1 MVTSALK
8 RPVTVV
14 VITMSLLIFAVLSA
28 INIPIDIFPKLNL
41 PTIYVIESY
50 GGMSPQQM
58 EGFFAT
64 GLQNQFLYVDGVKNI
79 SSKSIQG
86 LTIIKISFYESTN
99 MAEASAQVALQVNR
113 AQSFF
118 PPGALPPQVIRYDAS
133 SLPVGELVLD
143 SKSENLKDIY
153 DLAATR
159 IRPMFSTIP
168 GLSAPPP
175 FGSNARS
182 IILSIDPNK
191 LRSFNLTP
199 DEVVEALA
207 KFNVMSPSGDL
218 RVGNMMYLTTMN
230 SLITNAENFGNI
242 PVLTKNG
249 VPIYVKDIARVTDAA
264 DVTVDYA
271 LINGKRSVYIP
282 IVKTA
287 SASTWSVVQA
297 LKAKIPE
304 MQNLLP
310 NDVKISYEFDQSVF
324 VVNAVKSL
332 MTEGGLGA
340 LLTGLMVLLF
350 LRDWR
355 SSLIVVIT
363 IPVSILIGVLL
374 LSLFGQTINIMTLS
388 GLALAIGILVDQA
401 TVTIENIHQHLEMG
415 KSKRLAIY
423 DACEEISFPLLL
435 ILLCILAVFAPSFM
449 MNGVPK
455 AMFLPLSMSIGL
467 TMIVSYVLAQTLV
480 PILSNWLI
488 KAEQYQHYHH
498 GKVHAHAGED
508 LDRREESQINMH
520 RQQEVDHPEE
530 NDFFEKIK
538 SRFINILN
546 NLMPNRKLIISIYL
560 IVVIGL
566 AAVGFVVIGK
576 DMMPKLNN
584 GQFQI
589 RLDEPEGTRLEV
601 TEDKFKQVLDIINK
615 TVNNHVKIS
624 SGYIGLVP
632 SSFGSSNLYVF
643 NTGTHEAVLQVN
655 LDEDY
660 KVNMDELKDAL
671 RKNIAHALPE
681 MSISFQPI
689 DMTEK
694 IMSQG
699 ANTPIEVQVAG
710 KDMAQI
716 EGYANKVLAKL
727 KQIPYLRDVQINQPL
742 DYPVIAITLDRL
754 KVSQLGLNVA
764 DISRSV
770 TASTSSS
777 RYTLKNLWLDQNN
790 SYTYQVQTEVP
801 EYVMNSMEELK
812 EIPLVRGQSSPTLAD
827 VATFTLTKTPGEYDR
842 TGPRRFI
849 TIGANIYKM
858 DLGTATSDVQKAVK
872 SIGAPPKGLIATIEG
887 MSNLLT
893 DTLTSLQNGLGFAI
907 LVIFLLLAANYQSFK
922 LSLTVLVTIPAVIL
936 GSITALLLTGSTL
949 NLQSY
954 MGMIMSTGVS
964 VANAILIVTNG
975 ESLRL
980 EFKDAT
986 RAAITSASIRLRP
999 ILMTSFAMIA
1009 GMIPMASGM
1018 GEAGEQSAPLGRAV
1032 IGGLF
1037 ASTLAALFILP
1048 LVFAWVQNKTTYDEP
1063 SLMPEENTL
1072 LPEQNINIENLN
1084 IINHEI

>member
-1 MVTSALK
+1 MSMVTSALK
-8 RPVTVV
+8 RPITVV

-86 LTIIKISFYESTN
+86 LTIVKISFYESTN

-159 IRPMFSTIP
+159 IRPMFATIP

-182 IILSIDPNK
+182 IILSVDPDK
-191 LRSFNLTP
+191 LRSYNLTP
-199 DEVVEALA
+199 DEVVDALA
-207 KFNVMSPSGDL
+207 KFNVMSPSGNL
-218 RVGNMMYLTTMN
+218 RVGSMMYLTTMN
-230 SLITNAENFGNI
+230 SLITNSESFGNI
-242 PVLTKNG
+242 PVITKNG

-264 DVTVDYA
+264 DITVDYA

-287 SASTWSVVQA
+287 SASTWSVVQD
-297 LKAKIPE
+297 LKSKLPE

-332 MTEGGLGA
+332 MTEGSLGA

-415 KSKRLAIY
+415 KPKRLAIY

-480 PILSNWLI
+480 PILSNWMI
-488 KAEQYQHYHH
+488 KAERYQHGHH
-498 GKVHAHAGED
+498 GQIHAHAGEA
-508 LDRREESQINMH
+508 LDKNEEDQINEH
-520 RQQEVDHPEE
+520 RQAETEHPAD
-530 NDFFEKIK
+530 NDFFEKVK
-538 SRFINILN
+538 SRFIIIINA
-546 NLMPNRKLIISIYL
+546 LMPRKKVIILVYL
-560 IVVIGL
+560 FSVIIL
-566 AAVGFVVIGK
+566 AGIGFVVIGK

-584 GQFQI
+584 GEFQI
-589 RLDEPEGTRLEV
+589 RLKEPVGTRLEV
-601 TEDKFKQVLDIINK
+601 TEDKFKQVLSIINK

-660 KVNMDELKDAL
+660 KINMDELKDAL
-671 RKNIAHALPE
+671 RKNIAHELPE
-681 MSISFQPI
+681 MTITFEPI

-710 KDMAQI
+710 KDMQQI

-742 DYPVIAITLDRL
+742 NYPVIAITLDRL
-754 KVSQLGLNVA
+754 KVAQLGLNVSDVA
-764 DISRSV
+764 RSV

-777 RYTLKNLWLDQNN
+777 RFTLKNLWLDQNN
-790 SYTYQVQTEVP
+790 SYTYQVQAQIP
-801 EYVMNSMEELK
+801 EYIMNSMDELK
-812 EIPLVRGQSSPTLAD
+812 EIPLVKGQSSPTLAD
-827 VATFTLTKTPGEYDR
+827 VATFKQTTAPGEYDR

-849 TIGANIYKM
+849 TVSANIYKK
-858 DLGTATSDVQKAVK
+858 DLGTATSDVQKALKTV
-872 SIGAPPKGLIATIEG
+872 GTPPKGLIATIGG
-887 MSNLLT
+887 MSDLLT
-893 DTLTSLQNGLGFAI
+893 DTLNSLQNGLGFAI

-922 LSLTVLVTIPAVIL
+922 LSHTVLVTIPAVIL

-986 RAAITSASIRLRP
+986 KAAITSASVRLRP

-1048 LVFAWVQNKTTYDEP
+1048 LVFAWVQDKTTYDEP
-1063 SLMPEENTL
+1063 SLMPEEITH
-1072 LPEQNINIENLN
+1072 IENLN
-1084 IINHEI
+1084 TINHEI

>member
-1 MVTSALK
+1 MSMVTSALK
-8 RPVTVV
+8 RPITVV

-99 MAEASAQVALQVNR
+99 MAEASAEVALQVNR

-143 SKSENLKDIY
+143 SKSESLKDIY
-153 DLAATR
+153 DLAATK
-159 IRPMFSTIP
+159 IRPMFATIP

-182 IILSIDPNK
+182 IILSIDPDK
-191 LRSFNLTP
+191 LRSFDLTP
-199 DEVVEALA
+199 DEVVDALA
-207 KFNVMSPSGDL
+207 KFNVMAPSGDL
-218 RVGNMMYLTTMN
+218 RIGNMMYLTTMN
-230 SLITNAENFGNI
+230 SLINNADSFGNI

-271 LINGKRSVYIP
+271 LVNGKRSVYIP
-282 IVKTA
+282 VVKTA
-287 SASTWSVVQA
+287 SASTWSVVQD
-297 LKAKIPE
+297 LKSKLPE

-415 KSKRLAIY
+415 KPKRLAIY

-435 ILLCILAVFAPSFM
+435 ILLCILAVFAPSFL

-480 PILSNWLI
+480 PILSNWMI
-488 KAEQYQHYHH
+488 KAERYQYHH
-498 GKVHAHAGED
+498 GQKHAHAAQD
-508 LDRREESQINMH
+508 LDNNEETQVNMH
-520 RQQEVDHPEE
+520 RQEEVDHPEE
-530 NDFFEKIK
+530 NDFFEKVK

-546 NLMPNRKLIISIYL
+546 GLMPNKKLIICIY
-560 IVVIGL
+560 L
-566 AAVGFVVIGK
+566 AAVLILAGIGFVVIGK

-584 GQFQI
+584 GQFQMRI
-589 RLDEPEGTRLEV
+589 DEPEGTRLEV
-601 TEDKFKQVLDIINK
+601 TEAKFKQVLQIINQ

-660 KVNMDELKDAL
+660 KVNMDDLKDAL
-671 RKNIAHALPE
+671 RKNIAHEIPE
-681 MSISFQPI
+681 MTISFQPI

-694 IMSQG
+694 IMSEG

-710 KDMAQI
+710 KDMQQI
-716 EGYANKVLAKL
+716 EGYANKVMAKL

-742 DYPVIAITLDRL
+742 DYPVIAISLDRL
-754 KVSQLGLNVA
+754 KIAQLGLNVS
-764 DISRSV
+764 DIARSV

-777 RYTLKNLWLDQNN
+777 RFTLKNLWLDQNN
-790 SYTYQVQTEVP
+790 SYTYQVQAEIP
-801 EYVMNSMEELK
+801 EYVMNSMDELK
-812 EIPLVRGQSSPTLAD
+812 EIPLVKGQSSPTLAD
-827 VATFTLTKTPGEYDR
+827 VATFKLTTAPGEYDR

-849 TIGANIYKM
+849 TVSANIYKM

-872 SIGAPPKGLIATIEG
+872 SVGEPPKGLIATIEG

-893 DTLTSLQNGLGFAI
+893 DTLSSLQNGLGFAI

-986 RAAITSASIRLRP
+986 KAAITSASIRLRP

-1063 SLMPEENTL
+1063 SLMPQEN
-1072 LPEQNINIENLN
+1072 IVIENLN
-1084 IINHEI
+1084 TSHHEI

>member
-8 RPVTVV
+8 RPVTVI

-28 INIPIDIFPKLNL
+28 ITIPIDIFPKLNL

-64 GLQNQFLYVDGVKNI
+64 GLQNQFLYVDGIKNI

-99 MAEASAQVALQVNR
+99 MAEASAEVALQVNR
-113 AQSFF
+113 AQTFF

-133 SLPVGELVLD
+133 SLPVGELVMD
-143 SKSENLKDIY
+143 SKTESLKDIY

-182 IILSIDPNK
+182 IIFSLDPNK
-191 LRSFNLTP
+191 LRSYDLTP
-199 DEVVEALA
+199 DQVVDAMA
-207 KFNVMSPSGDL
+207 KYNVMSPSGNL
-218 RVGNMMYLTTMN
+218 RLGNIMYITTMN
-230 SLITNAENFGNI
+230 SLINKSASFGDI
-242 PVLTKNG
+242 PVVTKNG
-249 VPIYVKDIARVTDAA
+249 VPVYIKDVARVTDGA
-264 DVTVDYA
+264 DITVDYA

-282 IVKTA
+282 VVKTA
-287 SASTWSVVQA
+287 SASTWTVVQD
-297 LKAKIPE
+297 LKSKLPE

-310 NDVKISYEFDQSVF
+310 DDIKISYEFDQSVF

-350 LRDWR
+350 LRDLR

-363 IPVSILIGVLL
+363 IPVSVLIGVLL

-388 GLALAIGILVDQA
+388 GLALSIGILVDQA

-435 ILLCILAVFAPSFM
+435 ILLCILAVFAPSFL

-455 AMFLPLSMSIGL
+455 AMFLPLSLAIGL
-467 TMIVSYVLAQTLV
+467 TMIVSYMLAQTLV
-480 PILSNWLI
+480 PILSNWMI
-488 KAEQYQHYHH
+488 KAERYQADHNDKIQPDADEVIDEKDEKEVSEH
-498 GKVHAHAGED
+498 E
-508 LDRREESQINMH
+508 
-520 RQQEVDHPEE
+520 QEAPPHTGQ
-530 NDFFEKIK
+530 NDFFEKVK
-538 SRFINILN
+538 SRFIKTITR
-546 NLMPNRKLIISIYL
+546 LMPRKKLIVPIYL
-560 IVVIGL
+560 LAVIAL
-566 AAVGFVVIGK
+566 AGVGFVIIGK

-584 GQFQI
+584 GEFQI
-589 RLDEPEGTRLEV
+589 RLKEPEGTRLER
-601 TEDKFKQVLDIINK
+601 TEDKFKQVLAIIQR

-655 LDEDY
+655 LDENY
-660 KVNMDELKDAL
+660 KVNLDELKDAL
-671 RKNIAHALPE
+671 RKNIAFALPE
-681 MSISFQPI
+681 MTISFEPI

-699 ANTPIEVQVAG
+699 ASTPIEVQVAG
-710 KDMAQI
+710 KDMTQI
-716 EGYANKVLAKL
+716 ENYGNKVLAKL
-727 KQIPYLRDVQINQPL
+727 KQIPYLRDVQIDQPL
-742 DYPVIAITLDRL
+742 KFPVIAITLDRL
-754 KVSQLGLNVA
+754 KVSQLGLNVEE
-764 DISRSV
+764 ISRSV

-777 RYTLKNLWLDQNN
+777 RFTQKNLWLDVNN
-790 SYTYQVQTEVP
+790 SYTYQVQAEIP
-801 EYVMNSMEELK
+801 EYVMESMDELK
-812 EIPLVRGQSSPTLAD
+812 EIPLVKGQSSPTLAD
-827 VATFTLTKTPGEYDR
+827 VATFNVTTAPGEYDR

-849 TIGANIYKM
+849 TVSANIYKK
-858 DLGTATSDVQKAVK
+858 DLGTATTAVQKAVK
-872 SIGAPPKGLIATIEG
+872 SLGTPPKGLIAQIGG
-887 MSNLLT
+887 MSSLLT
-893 DTLTSLQNGLGFAI
+893 ETLDSLQNGLAFAI

-922 LSLTVLVTIPAVIL
+922 VSLTVLSTIPAVIL
-936 GSITALLLTGSTL
+936 GSLTVLLLTGSTL

-964 VANAILIVTNG
+964 VANAILIVTNA
-975 ESLRL
+975 ERLRL
-980 EFKDAT
+980 EYRDAT
-986 RAAITSASIRLRP
+986 KASITAASLRLRP
-999 ILMTSFAMIA
+999 ILMTSCAMIA

-1048 LVFAWVQNKTTYDEP
+1048 MVFAWVQNKTTYDDP
-1063 SLMPEENTL
+1063 SLMPKESIEET
-1072 LPEQNINIENLN
+1072 
-1084 IINHEI
+1084 H

>member
-8 RPVTVV
+8 RPITVLV
-14 VITMSLLIFAVLSA
+14 VTMSLLIFAVLSA

-64 GLQNQFLYVDGVKNI
+64 GLQNQFLYVDGVQNI

-99 MAEASAQVALQVNR
+99 MAEASAEVALQVNR

-143 SKSENLKDIY
+143 SKSESLKDIY

-159 IRPMFSTIP
+159 IRPMFATIP

-182 IILSIDPNK
+182 IILSIDPDK
-191 LRSFNLTP
+191 LRSFELTP
-199 DEVVEALA
+199 DEVVDALA
-207 KFNVMSPSGDL
+207 KFNVMAPSGNL
-218 RVGNMMYLTTMN
+218 RIGDMMYLTTLN
-230 SLITNAENFGNI
+230 SLINNSESFGNI
-242 PVLTKNG
+242 PVITKDG
-249 VPIYVKDIARVTDAA
+249 VPIYMKDIARVSDAA
-264 DVTVDYA
+264 DITVDYA
-271 LINGKRSVYIP
+271 LVNGKRSVYIP
-282 IVKTA
+282 VVKTA
-287 SASTWSVVQA
+287 SASTWSVVQD
-297 LKAKIPE
+297 LKSKLPE
-304 MQNLLP
+304 MQDLLP

-340 LLTGLMVLLF
+340 ILTGLMVLLF

-415 KSKRLAIY
+415 KPKRLAIY

-480 PILSNWLI
+480 PILSNWMI
-488 KAEQYQHYHH
+488 KAERYQTYHH
-498 GKVHAHAGED
+498 GQLHAHAGQD
-508 LDRREESQINMH
+508 LDSKEEAEINMH
-520 RQQEVDHPEE
+520 RQEEADHPEE
-530 NDFFEKIK
+530 NDFFEKVK
-538 SRFINILN
+538 SRFINILER
-546 NLMPNRKLIISIYL
+546 LMPGKKLIIPIYL

-566 AAVGFVVIGK
+566 AAIGFVVIGK

-584 GQFQI
+584 GEFQMRI
-589 RLDEPEGTRLEV
+589 DEPEGTRLEV
-601 TEDKFKQVLDIINK
+601 TEDKFKQVLSIINQ

-660 KVNMDELKDAL
+660 KVNMDDLKDAL
-671 RKNIAHALPE
+671 RKNIAHAIPE
-681 MSISFQPI
+681 MKISFQPI

-742 DYPVIAITLDRL
+742 NYPVIAVTLDRL
-754 KVSQLGLNVA
+754 KVSQLGLNVS
-764 DISRSV
+764 DIARSV

-777 RYTLKNLWLDQNN
+777 RFTLKNLWLDQKN

-801 EYVMNSMEELK
+801 EYVMNSMDELK
-812 EIPLVRGQSSPTLAD
+812 EIPLVKGQSSPTLAD
-827 VATFTLTKTPGEYDR
+827 VATFKITTAPGEYDR
-842 TGPRRFI
+842 TGPRRYI
-849 TIGANIYKM
+849 TIGANIYKK
-858 DLGTATSDVQKAVK
+858 DLGTATSDVQKVVK
-872 SIGAPPKGLIATIEG
+872 SVGQPPKGLIATIGG

-893 DTLTSLQNGLGFAI
+893 DTLSSLQNGLMFAI

-986 RAAITSASIRLRP
+986 RAAVTSASIRLRP

-1009 GMIPMASGM
+1009 GMIPMASGL

-1048 LVFAWVQNKTTYDEP
+1048 LMFAWVQDKTTYDEP
-1063 SLMPEENTL
+1063 SLMPEETT
-1072 LPEQNINIENLN
+1072 PTTLN
-1084 IINHEI
+1084 IQPS

>member
-8 RPVTVV
+8 RPITTI
-14 VITMSLLIFAVLSA
+14 VITVSLLIFAVLRA
-28 INIPIDIFPKLNL
+28 MNIPIDIFPKLNL

-50 GGMSPQQM
+50 GGMSAQQM

-86 LTIIKISFYESTN
+86 LTIIKISFYETTN
-99 MAEASAQVALQVNR
+99 MAEASAQVALQVSR
-113 AQSFF
+113 AQGFF

-143 SKSENLKDIY
+143 SKSESLKDIY

-175 FGSNARS
+175 FGSNARTIVFS
-182 IILSIDPNK
+182 VDPDK

-207 KFNVMSPSGDL
+207 KFNVMSPSGNL
-218 RVGNMMYLTTMN
+218 RVGNTMYLTTMN
-230 SLITNAENFGNI
+230 TLVKNAENFGNI
-242 PVLTKNG
+242 PVITKNG
-249 VPIYVKDIARVTDAA
+249 VPIYVKDIARVTDAT

-282 IVKTA
+282 VVKTA
-287 SASTWSVVQA
+287 SASTWSVVQG
-297 LKAKIPE
+297 LKGKLAE

-310 NDVKISYEFDQSVF
+310 SDVKISYEFDQSVF

-415 KSKRLAIY
+415 KSKRKAIF

-455 AMFLPLSMSIGL
+455 AMFLPLSLSIGL

-480 PILSNWLI
+480 PIMSNWLI
-488 KAEQYQHYHH
+488 KAERYQHYHH
-498 GKVHAHAGED
+498 GKIHAHAGGTFDET
-508 LDRREESQINMH
+508 EEEQVQMH
-520 RQQEVDHPEE
+520 QQQEEEHPEE
-530 NDFFEKIK
+530 NDLFERVKM
-538 SRFINILN
+538 RFIAIIKHM
-546 NLMPNRKLIISIYL
+546 MPRKKFYVLTYL
-560 IVVIGL
+560 IVVIAL
-566 AAVGFVVIGK
+566 AATGFVIIGK

-589 RLDEPEGTRLEV
+589 RIKEPQGTRLER
-601 TEDKFKQVLDIINK
+601 TEDKFKEVLRIINQ
-615 TVNNHVKIS
+615 TVNNHVKIT

-660 KVNMDELKDAL
+660 HINMDELKDAL

-681 MSISFQPI
+681 MTITFEPI

-694 IMSQG
+694 IMSLG

-710 KDMAQI
+710 KDLDQI
-716 EGYANKVLAKL
+716 KNYGYKVLDKL

-754 KVSQLGLNVA
+754 KVSQLGLNVS
-764 DISRSV
+764 DIARSV

-777 RYTLKNLWLDQNN
+777 RFTLKNLWLDEKNA
-790 SYTYQVQTEVP
+790 YAYQVQAQVP
-801 EYVMNSMEELK
+801 EYVMNNMDELK
-812 EIPLVRGQSSPTLAD
+812 EIPLVKGKSSPTLAD
-827 VATFTLTKTPGEYDR
+827 VATFKLTTAPAEYDR
-842 TGPRRFI
+842 AGPRRFI
-849 TIGANIYKM
+849 TISANIYKK

-872 SIGAPPKGLIATIEG
+872 SIGTPPKGLIAEVGG
-887 MSNLLT
+887 MSGLLT
-893 DTLTSLQNGLGFAI
+893 ETLGSLQNGLGFAI

-922 LSLTVLVTIPAVIL
+922 VSLTVLVTIPAVIL
-936 GSITALLLTGSTL
+936 GSITALLMTGSTL

-964 VANAILIVTNG
+964 VANAILIVTNA
-975 ESLRL
+975 ENLRL
-980 EFKDAT
+980 KYKDST
-986 RAAITSASIRLRP
+986 KAAVTSASIRLRP
-999 ILMTSFAMIA
+999 ILMTSLAMIA
-1009 GMIPMASGM
+1009 GMIPMASGL

-1037 ASTLAALFILP
+1037 ASTFAALFILP
-1048 LVFAWVQNKTTYDEP
+1048 MVFAWVQEKTTYDSP
-1063 SLMPEENTL
+1063 ALMPEQSAESTT
-1072 LPEQNINIENLN
+1072 LN
-1084 IINHEI
+1084 IQQHEI

>member
-1 MVTSALK
+1 MSMVSTALK
-8 RPVTVV
+8 KPITVV
-14 VITMSLLIFAVLSA
+14 VATVSLLIFAVLAA

-86 LTIIKISFYESTN
+86 LTIVKISFYESTN
-99 MAEASAQVALQVNR
+99 MAEASAEVALQTNR

-143 SKSENLKDIY
+143 SKTENLKDIY

-182 IILSIDPNK
+182 IILSIDPDK

-199 DEVVEALA
+199 DEVVEALS
-207 KFNVMSPSGDL
+207 KYNVMSPSGNL
-218 RVGNMMYLTTMN
+218 RISSTMYLTTMN
-230 SLITNAENFGNI
+230 SLVKNSQNFGNI
-242 PVLTKNG
+242 PVITKNG
-249 VPIYVKDIARVTDAA
+249 VPIYIKDIARVTDAA

-271 LINGKRSVYIP
+271 LVNGKRSVYIP
-282 IVKTA
+282 VVKTA
-287 SASTWSVVQA
+287 SASTWSVVKE
-297 LKAKIPE
+297 LKSKLPE

-310 NDVKISYEFDQSVF
+310 DDVKISYEFDQSVA
-324 VVNAVKSL
+324 VINSVKSL

-340 LLTGLMVLLF
+340 ILTGLMVLLF

-415 KSKRLAIY
+415 KSKRQAIF

-480 PILSNWLI
+480 PILSNWMI
-488 KAEQYQHYHH
+488 KAERYQNHNHS
-498 GKVHAHAGED
+498 HAAQD
-508 LDRREESQINMH
+508 LDKEEEAEINAH
-520 RQQEVDHPEE
+520 LKKEQEEPEKS
-530 NDFFEKIK
+530 DFFERVKL
-538 SRFINILN
+538 RFINILN
-546 NLMPNRKLIISIYL
+546 SLMPRKKLIISVYL
-560 IVVIGL
+560 LVVLGL
-566 AAVGFVVIGK
+566 AAVGFVIIGK

-584 GQFQI
+584 GQFQMKI
-589 RLDEPEGTRLEV
+589 DEPEGTRLEI
-601 TEDKFKQVLDIINK
+601 TEDKFKQVLNIIKK
-615 TVNNHVKIS
+615 TVNNHVEIT
-624 SGYIGLVP
+624 SGYVGLVP

-643 NTGTHEAVLQVN
+643 NTGTQEAVLQVN
-655 LDEDY
+655 LDESY
-660 KVNMDELKDAL
+660 HVNMDDLKDAL
-671 RKNIAHALPE
+671 RKNIAAEIPE
-681 MSISFQPI
+681 MTISFEPI

-710 KDMAQI
+710 KNLQQI
-716 EGYANKVLAKL
+716 ETFGNKVLNKL

-754 KVSQLGLNVA
+754 KVSQLGLTVA
-764 DISRSV
+764 DIARSV

-777 RYTLKNLWLDQNN
+777 RYTLKNLWLDVNN
-790 SYTYQVQTEVP
+790 SYTYQVQAEIP
-801 EYVMNSMEELK
+801 EYVMNSMDELK
-812 EIPLVRGQSSPTLAD
+812 EIPLVKGQSSPTLAD
-827 VATFTLTKTPGEYDR
+827 VATFKENTTPGEYDR

-849 TIGANIYKM
+849 TISANISKK

-872 SIGAPPKGLIATIEG
+872 SLGTPPKGLIASLGG

-893 DTLTSLQNGLGFAI
+893 DTLSSLQNGLGFAI

-936 GSITALLLTGSTL
+936 GSLTALLLTGSTL

-975 ESLRL
+975 EALRL
-980 EFKDAT
+980 EFKNST
-986 RAAITSASIRLRP
+986 RAAITAASIRLRP

-1009 GMIPMASGM
+1009 GMIPMASGL

-1048 LVFAWVQNKTTYDEP
+1048 LLFAWIQEKTTYLEP
-1063 SLMPEENTL
+1063 SLMPEETTETN
-1072 LPEQNINIENLN
+1072 NL
-1084 IINHEI
+1084 ILQHHEI